1 MSVDYEAFI
10 GIGWVI
16 SQEERDKL
24 VERNQALI
32 EQFPDHIIPCIED
45 EFMWI
50 NAYWSDSEVF
60 LGKSLFSADEGSY
73 LNLSTLGT
81 FLTPEEMEE
90 FAEKYTS
97 ILQACGEEIGP
108 GTKWDQPQLYLIQRV
123 W

>member
-10 GIGWVI
+10 GVGWII

-24 VERNQALI
+24 VEHNLELI
-32 EQFPDHIIPCIED
+32 EQFPNQIIPCIED
-45 EFMWI
+45 EFMWV
-50 NAYWSDSEVF
+50 NAYWDDSPVF

-73 LNLSTLGT
+73 LNLSTLGS

-97 ILQACGEEIGP
+97 ILRACGEDVDP

>member
-10 GIGWVI
+10 GVGWII
-16 SQEERDKL
+16 SQEERDRL
-24 VERNQALI
+24 VERNLALI
-32 EQFPDHIIPCIED
+32 EQFPDQIIPCAED

-50 NAYWSDSEVF
+50 NAYWSDSPVF
-60 LGKSLFSADEGSY
+60 LGTSLFVAEEGSY
-73 LNLSTLGT
+73 INLSTLGT
-81 FLTPEEMEE
+81 LLTPEEMEV
-90 FAEKYTS
+90 FAEKYTT